1 MIMNKIVGISCF
13 LMAIS
18 SFIVV
23 AQNIQPSGENY
34 GKTFNI
40 GLGAGYYNG
49 GYGDNYSSMP
59 VLQIN
64 YEFEVAKY
72 FTLAPFI
79 GVYSYRYDNYWKGPK
94 YQNRYYYYRETVVPV
109 GIKGTYYFDKLLEA
123 NSNWDFYLAG
133 SLGFAFRSVRW
144 ENGYDGDRDLSNSP
158 LFLDLHIGAEY
169 HINRKVGLF
178 LDLSTGASSIGL
190 AFH

>member
-1 MIMNKIVGISCF
+1 MKKLSCIF
-13 LMAIS
+13 CFIWALCGSTANAQTS
-18 SFIVV
+18 S
-23 AQNIQPSGENY
+23 AGAETY

-49 GYGDNYSSMP
+49 RYGGNYSSMP
-59 VLQIN
+59 VLHMN
-64 YEFEVAKY
+64 YEFDVARY

-79 GVYSYRYDNYWKGPK
+79 GIYTYRNENYWKGPK
-94 YQNRYYYYRETVVPV
+94 NQSRYYYYRETVVPV
-109 GIKGTYYFDKLLEA
+109 GVKGTYYFDKLLEA
-123 NSNWDFYLAG
+123 NSKWDFYLAG

-144 ENGYDGDRDLSNSP
+144 ENGYDGDRTLSNSP
-158 LFLDLHIGAEY
+158 LFLDLHLGVEY
-169 HINRKVGLF
+169 HINRKIGLF

>member
-1 MIMNKIVGISCF
+1 MKKIVLLALF
-13 LMAIS
+13 TLAIFSFQTKAQTTAAS
-18 SFIVV
+18 S
-23 AQNIQPSGENY
+23 EMY
-34 GKTFNI
+34 GNTFNI

-49 GYGDNYSSMP
+49 RFGGNYSSMP

-79 GVYSYRYDNYWKGPK
+79 GVYSYRYNNYWKGPK
-94 YQNRYYYYRETVVPV
+94 NSGRNYYYRETVVPV
-109 GIKGTYYFDKLLEA
+109 GVKGTYYFDKLLEA
-123 NSNWDFYLAG
+123 NSKWDFYLAG

-144 ENGYDGDRDLSNSP
+144 EDGYNGERDVSNSP
-158 LFLDLHIGAEY
+158 LFLDLHLGVEY
-169 HINRKVGLF
+169 HINRRLGLF

-190 AFH
+190 AFHK

>member
-1 MIMNKIVGISCF
+1 MFRIIFLSCF
-13 LMAIS
+13 VFLGLCLKTNAQS
-18 SFIVV
+18 TAV
-23 AQNIQPSGENY
+23 AGENY

-40 GLGAGYYNG
+40 GIGAGYYNG
-49 GYGDNYSSMP
+49 RYGGNYSSMP
-59 VLQIN
+59 VLQMN
-64 YEFEVAKY
+64 YEFDVAKY

-79 GVYSYRYDNYWKGPK
+79 GIYSYRYDNYWKGPK
-94 YQNRYYYYRETVVPV
+94 NQSRYFYYRETVVPV
-109 GIKGTYYFDKLLEA
+109 GVKGTYYFDKLLEA
-123 NSNWDFYLAG
+123 NSKWDFYLAG

-144 ENGYDGDRDLSNSP
+144 EDGYDGDKDISNSR
-158 LFLDLHIGAEY
+158 LFLDLHLGVEY